1 MAWISRGGN
10 RHHGVTDKGRKL
22 FDVELEAGCDVPGQG
37 DVETQRMGQ
46 RFDKSSIALVSVL
59 KAYSLCNMNLFWIYS
74 YEKSIDIYKYQ
85 RRFISH
91 THTKRKKEGKEEAR
105 RKVGKGRKVKRR
117 EER

>member
-1 MAWISRGGN
+1 M
-10 RHHGVTDKGRKL
+10 H
-22 FDVELEAGCDVPGQG
+22 
-37 DVETQRMGQ
+37 
-46 RFDKSSIALVSVL
+46 
-59 KAYSLCNMNLFWIYS
+59 LFWIYS

-91 THTKRKKEGKEEAR
+91 THTHKRKKEGKEEAR